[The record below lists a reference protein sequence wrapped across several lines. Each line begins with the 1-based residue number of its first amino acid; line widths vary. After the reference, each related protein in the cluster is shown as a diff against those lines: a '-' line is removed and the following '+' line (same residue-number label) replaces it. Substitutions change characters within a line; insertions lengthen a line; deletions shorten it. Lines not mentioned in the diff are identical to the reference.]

1 MPRLVWRLTIRRI
14 ILAVILVA
22 LVLGGL
28 IAAERASTRRTD
40 YLALA
45 ERADRVEQGCRRQA
59 NNSMSQATAIR
70 LWVAAGAKGTP
81 PGGPGDSDRD
91 AQPPSRAYTLGPKEA
106 DTWRSNPELALTIAA
121 RLEQEAPGL
130 YTRADEL
137 ARRRTHYHRRASYP
151 GVFFAAAAPSREQDT
166 KEAGYFPGQ

>member
-1 MPRLVWRLTIRRI
+1 M

-22 LVLGGL
+22 IALGGL
-28 IAAERASTRRTD
+28 IETERVSTRRTD

-59 NNSMSQATAIR
+59 NNSMSQAAEIR
-70 LWVAAGAKGTP
+70 QWVATGAQGMP
-81 PGGPGDSDRD
+81 PGGPGESDENP
-91 AQPPSRAYTLGPKEA
+91 QPPRRAYTLGPKEA
-106 DTWRSNPELALTIAA
+106 DRWRSNPELALAFAA

-137 ARRRTHYHRRASYP
+137 ARRRTHYQRRASYP
-151 GVFFAAAAPSREQDT
+151 RVFFAAAAPSREQDT
-166 KEAGYFPGQ
+166 KEGGYFPGQ